1 VTKPFSTDAE
11 NVKHWVLPEV
21 SGRVVGMDT
30 DTKIR
35 PQTVEDI
42 EAIYEEGRNKGY
54 EAGFAQAQAEIKKLT
69 GMLQFMQQPL
79 RELDEQVEQQL
90 TELAMMIGRLLLKK
104 ECCEDV
110 AHIHSLVHESLEFLP
125 IQSRNI
131 RVHLNPADV
140 QLMQKSGV
148 DPHAQDWKCVEDRAI
163 TQGGCKIDSDQS
175 HIDASVET
183 RVQQLVDQ
191 LNEHLSHDGDEG
203 IE

>member
-1 VTKPFSTDAE
+1 MAKPFSTDAE
-11 NVKHWVLPEV
+11 NIKHWVLPEV
-21 SGRVVGMDT
+21 SGRVVGADT

-42 EAIYEEGRNKGY
+42 EAIYEEGRTKGY

-69 GMLQFMQQPL
+69 GILQFLQHPL

-104 ECCEDV
+104 ECSEDV
-110 AHIHSLVHESLEFLP
+110 IHIQNLVHESLDFLP

-131 RVHLNPADV
+131 RVHLNPADI
-140 QLMQKSGV
+140 QLMQKAGV
-148 DPHAQDWKCVEDRAI
+148 DPFAQEWKCVEDRGI

-191 LNEHLSHDGDEG
+191 LNEHLSDGSE
-203 IE
+203 